1 MTVGGPNIESSGA
14 SGYAIV
20 VSGLPG
26 ETNQR
31 LLAALTEKLAWISQG
46 IDLRGLEGVG
56 AHLHYEQA
64 LRGLDRGF
72 GRASTQDSSSNTAI
86 ESNPG
91 FDGGRAIP
99 VLRDGQIKSHIILN
113 APYMLPLRDQSAP
126 GHNQS
131 VHLLAHECAHAEVI
145 ETLAQKFAGEL
156 FVQDPGGLHASLRR
170 LAIMRCWNEYGA
182 CWIAASYGEDP
193 TLRYELNFQRHLE
206 IVTQRARD
214 LVADYRNHANLER
227 VLIEVHLAYARL
239 MVLGSYLLGAL
250 NGTGRTW
257 RDLPGTA
264 KLLSG
269 SWYAP
274 YFERLD
280 VALADLAA
288 ANGTW
293 VDLAGF
299 QVIADIADE
308 LMNLGGVCVEDQGAA
323 GLSIRV
329 S

>member
-1 MTVGGPNIESSGA
+1 MNIDSLA
-14 SGYAIV
+14 TSGYAIV
-20 VSGLPG
+20 VSGLPS
-26 ETNQR
+26 ETNHR
-31 LLAALTEKLAWISQG
+31 LLAALSENIAWISQG
-46 IDLRGLEGVG
+46 IDLRGLEEVG

-64 LRGLDRGF
+64 LGGLDRGF
-72 GRASTQDSSSNTAI
+72 GRASNQDSSSNTSI
-86 ESNPG
+86 ESNQG
-91 FDGGRAIP
+91 FGGGRAIP
-99 VLRDGQIKSHIILN
+99 VLRDGRVKSHIILN
-113 APYMLPLRDQSAP
+113 ALDMLPLRDQLAR

-131 VHLLAHECAHAEVI
+131 VHLLAHECAHVEVI
-145 ETLAQKFAGEL
+145 ETLAQKFTSEL
-156 FVQDPGGLHASLRR
+156 FVQDPGGLYASLRR
-170 LAIMRCWNEYGA
+170 LVINRCWNEYGA

-193 TLRYELNFQRHLE
+193 TPRYELIFRQYLAS
-206 IVTQRARD
+206 VTQRSRD
-214 LVADYRNHANLER
+214 LVADYRNHADLER
-227 VLIEVHLAYARL
+227 VLFDVHLAYARL

-264 KLLSG
+264 KMLSD

-293 VDLAGF
+293 ANLAGF
-299 QVIADIADE
+299 QVIADIADD
-308 LMNLGGVCVEDQGAA
+308 LMNQGGVYVEDQGAA

-329 S
+329 A